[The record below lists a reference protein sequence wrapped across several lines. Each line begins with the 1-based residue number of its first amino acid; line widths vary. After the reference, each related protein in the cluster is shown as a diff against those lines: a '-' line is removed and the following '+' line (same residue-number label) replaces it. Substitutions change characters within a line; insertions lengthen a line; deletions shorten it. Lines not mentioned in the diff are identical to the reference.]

1 MNILDKVKNLFFR
14 TKAEP
19 IKQTIPQASTPVIF
33 STIEE
38 SQHNKIELWG
48 NNQDIMR
55 GLKFSATLQ
64 LRTPLRVLLRDG
76 EIHTDRKITPPEI
89 AKAMWEGI
97 WVLQTITLR
106 ELGIDID
113 EFPPS
118 SQASEIGPILPAE
131 YLPFLISIRTIVET
145 YEPVETRIEKLIK
158 MPLTTELADFA
169 QKHGGMNEL
178 AERFFPHFIS
188 GIPRIPG
195 SAKYALSG
203 LGLNTPNKLAAA
215 SDEIVLSIR
224 GIGPGKL
231 QVIRDFCASIVE
243 QRDSERLDNVYR

>member
-1 MNILDKVKNLFFR
+1 MNILDKVKNLFFGAK
-14 TKAEP
+14 TEP
-19 IKQTIPQASTPVIF
+19 IRQTIPQPSTPVIF

-38 SQHNKIELWG
+38 SQNNKIELWG
-48 NNQDIMR
+48 QNPDIMR
-55 GLKFSATLQ
+55 GLKFFATLQ

-97 WVLQTITLR
+97 WVLQTITWR

-131 YLPFLISIRTIVET
+131 YLPFLIAVRTIVET
-145 YEPVETRIEKLIK
+145 HEPVETRIEKLMR
-158 MPLTTELADFA
+158 MPLSTELADFA

-178 AERFFPHFIS
+178 AERFFPPFIN

-195 SAKYALSG
+195 SAKYALSE

-215 SDEIVLSIR
+215 SDEIVLSIQ
-224 GIGPGKL
+224 GIGPVKL
-231 QVIRDFCASIVE
+231 QVIRDYCASIIE
-243 QRDSERLDNVYR
+243 KRDSERLDNVYR